1 MNKSPSS
8 YQKYTSKMLVN
19 TDTVRIHS
27 DLTLE
32 MWSNTDITQEGWNV
46 VITAAKKWWKEN
58 RQAISD
64 FCEEHPVNNLTLVG
78 LTLGVAHTG
87 DTWSLTLAHREIDV
101 LSIALDVDDTSEDI
115 LKIDLSY
122 IDEHDVEVMKPEV
135 SMNLLRHF
143 VQELSNFL
151 KVTVR
156 VIANTEKD
164 EVMPSYIAAD
174 NWQDDERDSD
184 IKYLTV
190 TPHE

>member
-1 MNKSPSS
+1 MTS
-8 YQKYTSKMLVN
+8 YQQYTSKMLVN
-19 TDTVRIHS
+19 TDAVKIHS

-32 MWSNTDITQEGWNV
+32 MWSNSDITQEGWSM
-46 VITAAKKWWKEN
+46 VISAAKKWWKEN

-64 FCEEHPVNNLTLVG
+64 FCEEHPVNNMTLVG
-78 LTLGVAHTG
+78 LTLGVVHTG
-87 DTWSLTLAHREIDV
+87 DTWSLRIVHNETDV
-101 LSIALDVDDTSEDI
+101 LDIALDVDDDSKDI
-115 LKIDLSY
+115 LKINLSY
-122 IDEHDVEVMKPEV
+122 IDEHAVVVMKPEV

-156 VIANTEKD
+156 VVANTEKN
-164 EVMPSYIAAD
+164 EVMPPYIEAD
-174 NWQDDERDSD
+174 KWEDDERNSD